1 MIVLVP
7 EYIVG
12 IGILKGLALNLSHG
26 LYQFATKPYISARPV
41 LVRQVKV
48 PPVQIPA
55 TTKLVTMKQYQIPG
69 GHEDIS
75 LAIKDLVDVLKPTRM
90 AWNNP
95 VWPAKKSDTSGRTTV
110 DFRESNKHSHL
121 LRQLCQ
127 ILLL

>member
-1 MIVLVP
+1 MIVLAP
-7 EYIVG
+7 EYRVG

-26 LYQFATKPYISARPV
+26 LYQSGTKPCISARPV
-41 LVRQVKV
+41 LVRQVKM

-55 TTKLVTMKQYQIPG
+55 TTKLVTMKHHQIPG

-75 LAIKDLVDVLKPTRM
+75 PAIKDLVDGLKPTRT

-95 VWPAKKSDTSGRTTV
+95 VWPAKKSDGSWRTTV
-110 DFRESNKHSHL
+110 DFRESNKHS
-121 LRQLCQ
+121 QLYQ